1 MAFQVTYTIFDTE
14 KGETPPESGE
24 YNVLYENG
32 EWARAVWDETQ
43 LSLSPASCMCLG
55 EWKEW
60 FGPSR
65 PHLWA
70 HKKSADN

>member
-1 MAFQVTYTIFDTE
+1 MAFEVTYTIYDTE
-14 KGETPPESGE
+14 KGETPPKSGE

-32 EWARAVWDETQ
+32 EWARAI
-43 LSLSPASCMCLG
+43 G

-70 HKKSADN
+70 HKKR